1 MPVRHRLRKHAALA
15 CLAAATSS
23 VIAQNPAATVNVDAN
38 ANRKPISPLI
48 YGANWADQS
57 ALDELN
63 LTLNRRGGN
72 ATATYNWQI
81 NATNRGGDW
90 YFESFGDDG
99 GATPGASA
107 DNFIDAAKATA
118 AEPMMTIPMVDWVAK
133 VGPNRQG
140 LAAYSV
146 AKYGAQ
152 TATDPWWPDAGNGIR
167 VSDGLRITDNDPNDA
182 YVPNSPAFQQQW
194 VEHLVN
200 KYGPSTGGGVK
211 YYLTDNEHG
220 VWPYNHAPVMPVG
233 QTMAQIRDRIIA
245 YAGVVKTVDPGAVI
259 VGPEEWGWPNY
270 FNSPY
275 DSQFPGGTDRAAN
288 GGMDYMP
295 WLIKEMKAHETSTGQ
310 RLLDVF
316 SLHYYPQPGEFSQ
329 GDSSTAA
336 QLMRNQCT
344 RDLWDPN
351 YTSTS
356 WINNK
361 VKLIPRMRDWVN
373 ANYPGTKIAVTEY
386 SWGAESH
393 ISGGIAQADVL
404 GIFGRE
410 GVDIA
415 TFWGGTASGNQP
427 IRNAFKMYRNYD
439 GAKSTFGD
447 TSVSATVANPDNVSA
462 FAAERASDGA
472 LTVMVL
478 NKYLTG
484 ETPITVNL
492 ANFTAASTAQV
503 WQFTSANTIDRLAD
517 AAVTNGSV
525 SFSAPAQSVTLLVIP
540 DSGFEPSD
548 LRAQYA
554 FEGNSQDSSGSGNHG
569 AATALTYV
577 MGKLGAQAA
586 QFNGTSSSVTIPRSV
601 TDDFTV
607 AMWVK
612 TTDTAGASG
621 AQWWSG
627 KGLLDG
633 EVAGG
638 GADWGT
644 SIVNGK
650 FVLGVGSIVGDTTL
664 ASSVNINDGQWHHL
678 AATRSNTSGAIA
690 VYVDGVP
697 SGSGT
702 GPTGSRTLPASLRI
716 GSLQTG
722 NNFLNGTLD
731 DVRLYDR
738 VLSETEV
745 AALARSPYGGTPW
758 PVPGVI
764 QAENYDIGGPGFA
777 YNDSDAGNNGG
788 QYRSDSVDL
797 EVCGEGGYNVGWAN
811 AGEWLETTVN
821 VAHTG
826 SYAITLRAASEWSQI
841 QGHVEF
847 DGVDVTGLMTAPA
860 TGGWQIY
867 ADVTEPNVALTEGQH
882 VMRVIFDG
890 GAWNLNH
897 ITLTANQLPAP
908 QNVTATGGSSQIT
921 LSWDAVDGAAGYTIQ
936 RAASSGGP
944 YMDLTTGVS
953 GTAYADTGLGDGE
966 TWHYQVAAQGGEPTA
981 PVSATTYIAE
991 ESWRFENFGTINN
1004 TGDAADSADPDGD
1017 GWTNEQEFISGTD
1030 PNDRASLLKIDPM
1043 QASGNDMSLS
1053 FPSLLGRT
1061 YRVER
1066 SDTLL
1071 DGSWTTVRDNIP
1083 GTGAPIEIT
1092 DPSGAVQTKRFYRIV
1107 VAR

>member
-1 MPVRHRLRKHAALA
+1 VAAERPGRRDELEARKLNQTNFNLITRASRSMPVRPRLPKHAVLA
-15 CLAAATSS
+15 CLAAATSPA
-23 VIAQNPAATVNVDAN
+23 IAQNPAATVEVDAN

-72 ATATYNWQI
+72 ATTTYNWQI

-90 YFESFGDDG
+90 YYESFGDDG

-107 DNFIDAAKATA
+107 DNFINAAKATN

-152 TATDPWWPDAGNGIR
+152 TKTDPWWPDAGNGKR
-167 VSDGLRITDNDPNDA
+167 ASDGARITWNDPNDA
-182 YVPNSPAFQQQW
+182 FVPNSPAFQQQW

-200 KYGPSTGGGVK
+200 KYGTSTAGGIK

-220 VWPYNHAPVMPVG
+220 VWPHNHQPIMPVG

-270 FNSPY
+270 FSSPY
-275 DSQFPGGTDRAAN
+275 DTQFSGGADRAAN
-288 GGMDYMP
+288 GGWDYMP
-295 WLIKEMKAHETSTGQ
+295 WLLKEMKAHETATGQ

-361 VKLIPRMRDWVN
+361 VKLIPRMKEWVN
-373 ANYPGTKIAVTEY
+373 AHYPGTKIAITEY

-415 TFWGGTASGNQP
+415 TFWGGIASGNQP
-427 IRNAFKMYRNYD
+427 TRNAFKMYRNYD

-447 TSVSATVANPDNVSA
+447 TSVSTTVANPDNVSA

-472 LTVMVL
+472 LTVMVI

-484 ETPITVNL
+484 NTPITVNL

-517 AAVTNGSV
+517 ATVSNGSV
-525 SFSAPAQSVTLLVIP
+525 SLSAPAQSVTLFVIP
-540 DSGFEPSD
+540 DSGVEPSD
-548 LRAQYA
+548 LRAHYA
-554 FEGNSQDSSGSGNHG
+554 FENNAQDSSGSGNHG
-569 AATALTYV
+569 TATSLTYV

-586 QFNGTSSSVTIPRSV
+586 QFNGTSSNVTIPRSV

-607 AMWVK
+607 SMWVK
-612 TTDTAGASG
+612 TTDTAGA
-621 AQWWSG
+621 ANAHWWAG
-627 KGLLDG
+627 KGLVDG
-633 EVAGG
+633 EVGGG

-650 FVLGVGSIVGDTTL
+650 FVLGVGSAGGDTTL
-664 ASSVNINDGQWHHL
+664 ASSVNINDGAWHHV
-678 AATRSNTSGAIA
+678 AATRDNTTGAIT
-690 VYVDGVP
+690 VYVDGVLR
-697 SGSGT
+697 GSGT
-702 GPTGSRTLPASLRI
+702 GPTGSRTFPPGLRI
-716 GSLQTG
+716 GALQPG
-722 NNFLNGTLD
+722 YNFLNGTID
-731 DVRLYDR
+731 DVRLYDH
-738 VLSETEV
+738 VLTSIEI
-745 AALARSPYGGTPW
+745 AALANTP
-758 PVPGVI
+758 PELAI
-764 QAENYDIGGPGFA
+764 IGG
-777 YNDSDAGNNGG
+777 S
-788 QYRSDSVDL
+788 
-797 EVCGEGGYNVGWAN
+797 
-811 AGEWLETTVN
+811 TVN
-821 VAHTG
+821 VGQTVAFTANG
-826 SYAITLRAASEWSQI
+826 TDTDLPAQTLSYALLAGPANATLNTSSGAFSFRPLVSQANTTI
-841 QGHVEF
+841 PFTLQVSDNGTPPLSATRNF
-847 DGVDVTGLMTAPA
+847 SVTVNPLPMPSISNLSFGGGQFSLQVNGQTGPDYRIETSTNLTDWTPVHTANSPAMPFTWTYVA
-860 TGGWQIY
+860 TGG
-867 ADVTEPNVALTEGQH
+867 
-882 VMRVIFDG
+882 
-890 GAWNLNH
+890 
-897 ITLTANQLPAP
+897 
-908 QNVTATGGSSQIT
+908 
-921 LSWDAVDGAAGYTIQ
+921 
-936 RAASSGGP
+936 
-944 YMDLTTGVS
+944 VS
-953 GTAYADTGLGDGE
+953 
-966 TWHYQVAAQGGEPTA
+966 
-981 PVSATTYIAE
+981 
-991 ESWRFENFGTINN
+991 
-1004 TGDAADSADPDGD
+1004 
-1017 GWTNEQEFISGTD
+1017 
-1030 PNDRASLLKIDPM
+1030 
-1043 QASGNDMSLS
+1043 
-1053 FPSLLGRT
+1053 
-1061 YRVER
+1061 
-1066 SDTLL
+1066 
-1071 DGSWTTVRDNIP
+1071 
-1083 GTGAPIEIT
+1083 
-1092 DPSGAVQTKRFYRIV
+1092 KRFYRVKIGPPLEP
-1107 VAR
+1107 

>member
-1 MPVRHRLRKHAALA
+1 MFRHRFQMHAALA

-23 VIAQNPAATVNVDAN
+23 AIAQNPAATVQVDAN

-48 YGANWADQS
+48 YGANWAGQS
-57 ALDELN
+57 DLDELN

-72 ATATYNWQI
+72 ATTTYNWQI

-90 YFESFGDDG
+90 FFESFGDDG

-107 DNFIDAAKATA
+107 DNFINAAKAGGA
-118 AEPMMTIPMVDWVAK
+118 DPMVTIPMVDWVAK
-133 VGPNRQG
+133 VGPNREA
-140 LAAYSV
+140 LTAYSV

-152 TATDPWWPDAGNGIR
+152 TQTDPWWPDSGNGIR

-200 KYGPSTGGGVK
+200 KYGSSTGGGIK

-245 YAGVVKTVDPGAVI
+245 YAGVVKTVDPGAII

-270 FNSPY
+270 FSSPY
-275 DSQFPGGTDRAAN
+275 DTQFSGGTDRAAN
-288 GGMDYMP
+288 GGWDYMP
-295 WLIKEMKAHETSTGQ
+295 WLLKEMKAHETATGQ

-393 ISGGIAQADVL
+393 ISGAIAQADVL

-415 TFWGGTASGNQP
+415 TFWGGVDGNLP
-427 IRNAFKMYRNYD
+427 TRNAFKMYRNYD

-447 TSVSATVANPDNVSA
+447 TSVSTTVANPDNVSA
-462 FAAERASDGA
+462 FAAERASDGS

-484 ETPITVNL
+484 DTPITVNL

-517 AAVTNGSV
+517 ATVTGGSV
-525 SFSAPAQSVTLLVIP
+525 SFSAPAQSVTLFVVP
-540 DSGFEPSD
+540 DSGVEPSD
-548 LRAQYA
+548 LRAHYA

-569 AATALTYV
+569 AATSLSYV

-586 QFNGTSSSVTIPRSV
+586 QFNGASSSVTIPRSV

-612 TTDTAGASG
+612 TTDTAGAAN
-621 AQWWSG
+621 AQWWAG
-627 KGLLDG
+627 KGLVDG
-633 EVAGG
+633 EVGGG

-644 SIVNGK
+644 AIVDGK
-650 FVLGVGSIVGDTTL
+650 FVLGVGSTGGDTTL
-664 ASSVNINDGQWHHL
+664 ASSVNINDGLWHHL
-678 AATRSNTSGAIA
+678 VATRSNTSGAIA

-738 VLSETEV
+738 VLSATEV
-745 AALARSPYGGTPW
+745 AEFARSPYGGTPW

-764 QAENYDIGGPGFA
+764 QAEDYDIGGPGFA
-777 YNDSDAGNNGG
+777 YNDSDTGNNGG
-788 QYRSDSVDL
+788 QYRSDGVDV
-797 EVCGEGGYNVGWAN
+797 ETCAEGGYNIGWAN
-811 AGEWLETTVN
+811 AGEWLEYTVN

-826 SYAITLRAASEWSQI
+826 SYALTLRAASESSQI
-841 QGHVEF
+841 QAHVEF
-847 DGVDVTGLMTAPA
+847 NGVNVTGLMTAPA
-860 TGGWQIY
+860 TGGWQTY
-867 ADVTEPNVALTEGQH
+867 SDVTAPNVALTAGQH
-882 VMRVIFDG
+882 VMRVFFDG

-897 ITLTANQLPAP
+897 VTLTASPLPAP
-908 QNVTATGGSSQIT
+908 QNVTASGGSSQIA
-921 LSWDAVDGAAGYTIQ
+921 LSWNAVDGAANYVIQ

-944 YMDLTTGVS
+944 YTELATGVS
-953 GTAYADTGLGDGE
+953 TTTYADTGLGDGE
-966 TWHYQVAAQGGEPTA
+966 TWHYQVAAQGGASTA
-981 PVSATTYIAE
+981 PVTATTYTAG
-991 ESWRFENFGTINN
+991 ESWRFENFGTTAN

-1017 GWTNEQEFISGTD
+1017 SWTNEQEFISGTE
-1030 PNDRASLLKIDPM
+1030 PNDASSLLRIDAM
-1043 QASGNDMSLS
+1043 QASGEDMNLS
-1053 FPSLLGRT
+1053 FPSVLGRT

-1071 DGSWTTVRDNIP
+1071 GESWINVQENIS
-1083 GTGAPIEIT
+1083 GTGSPIQVT
-1092 DPSGAVQTKRFYRIV
+1092 DTGGSGYGKRFYRIV